1 MVLFTRVNSWIDH
14 NRQLFLMGLAV
25 SAVLLLTL
33 GVYISTLWYGYVFD
47 DYPTIIE
54 YIHARKLDF
63 WGLFFRNTRWVSR
76 LMNQVTYVY
85 WKDAPFAYRSVN
97 VLMHVGMGLMVYAIT
112 RRLLTASKTY
122 LFARKHAFVIALV
135 TCMLFLLHP
144 AQTQT
149 VTYITQM
156 RLEGLVM
163 FFTLAVTW
171 CFVAALQATTRRNQ
185 VLLMGASYIL
195 AIIATGTKEI
205 IGVLPLLLLSLDW
218 FFIAEG
224 DWRKL
229 VSRWYLHLGFFVA
242 VWGFLALY
250 GIGPLKPKSLVDLAN
265 AQIHNNRGNV
275 LSAAVDIPITRAEY
289 AISQFKVVLHYLM
302 VFLCPINLSFD
313 YDARLSHH
321 WTDTDVMLPA
331 ALLLLLGALL
341 VWLYQRVIFRP
352 LVFGFVWFFIAVLP
366 RASIFPSTELIC
378 DYKTFLASFGFLLA
392 MAYGVV
398 LLATYVYARWPMLV
412 AFGQRK
418 SAITACS
425 ALCIMLATATVQR
438 NQVWSS
444 EYAFW
449 DDAIKKS
456 GKSRGYN
463 NRAVALWEM
472 GRLDDAIKDFT
483 VSIEKDGCY
492 AEPHV
497 NLGSIYQTRGEDEKA
512 FQHFQIAVEI
522 GEGHPELFNNLGM
535 LYVTHSK
542 HDLAEVCFKQALD
555 FQGYNIKALM
565 NLAQLYEMQGKREQ
579 ACDYFKR
586 MTVAHDHE
594 REGWY
599 NYGRVALDL
608 GRKQEGCEALSH
620 IDPGFKDTAILM
632 GCSYFELRQYDKA
645 ATSFKYLVDR
655 DPNNILLQYNLG
667 QALMQ
672 SKQYAQ
678 AARVFQVCLADQQNF
693 PYASLHRIKCLYL
706 AGDKITALDTLN
718 KKLAETA
725 KTPLHADVKALK
737 QELLQA

>member
-1 MVLFTRVNSWIDH
+1 MVVARVCSWVDS
-14 NRQLFLMGLAV
+14 NRQRFLMGLAV
-25 SAVLLLTL
+25 TAVLLLTF

-63 WGLFFRNTRWVSR
+63 LGLFFRNTRWVSR
-76 LMNQVTYVY
+76 IMNQVTYVY
-85 WKDAPFAYRSVN
+85 WKDAPFAYRSIN
-97 VLMHVGMGLMVYAIT
+97 LLMHVGMGFMVYTIT
-112 RRLLTASKTY
+112 RRLLSASKTY
-122 LFARKHAFVIALV
+122 TFARKHTFVIALLA
-135 TCMLFLLHP
+135 CMLFLLHP
-144 AQTQT
+144 VQTQT

-163 FFTLAVTW
+163 FFTLATAW
-171 CFVAALQATTRRNQ
+171 SFIAALQAQTARNYG
-185 VLLMGASYIL
+185 LLLALAYVMAALAS
-195 AIIATGTKEI
+195 GTKEI
-205 IGVLPLLLLSLDW
+205 VGVLPLLMVTLDW

-229 VSRWYLHLGFFVA
+229 ASRWHLHLGFFVV
-242 VWGFLALY
+242 VWGLLALY
-250 GIGPLKPKSLVDLAN
+250 GIGPLKPKSLVALAN

-275 LSAAVDIPITRAEY
+275 LTAAVDVPITRAEY

-302 VFLCPINLSFD
+302 VFLWPVGLSFD
-313 YDARLSHH
+313 YDVRLSHH
-321 WTDTDVMLPA
+321 WTDTDVMWPA
-331 ALLLLLGALL
+331 TLLLLLGVAL
-341 VWLYQRVIFRP
+341 VWLYQRVSMRP
-352 LVFGFVWFFIAVLP
+352 IVFGFVWFFIAVLP

-378 DYKTFLASFGFLLA
+378 DYKTFLASFGFLLG
-392 MAYGVV
+392 MAYGLV

-418 SAITACS
+418 SALTACS
-425 ALCIMLATATVQR
+425 ALCIMLAAATVQR

-472 GRLDDAIKDFT
+472 GRLDEAIKDFKT
-483 VSIEKDGCY
+483 SIEKDSFY

-497 NLGSIYQTRGEDEKA
+497 NLGTMYQVRGEDDKA
-512 FQHFQIAVEI
+512 FEHFQRAIEI

-535 LYVTHSK
+535 LYETHGK

-555 FQGYNIKALM
+555 LQGYNIKGLF
-565 NLAQLYEMQGKREQ
+565 NLAQLYESQGKREQ

-586 MTVAHDHE
+586 MTLAHDHE

-599 NYGRVALDL
+599 HYGRLALDL
-608 GRKQEGCEALSH
+608 GRKQEGCDALSH
-620 IDPGFKDTAILM
+620 IDPGFKDSATLL
-632 GCSYFELRQYDKA
+632 GCAYFDLRQYVKA
-645 ATSFKYLVDR
+645 AASFKYLVDR
-655 DPNNILLQYNLG
+655 DPNNTQIQYNLG

-693 PYASLHRIKCLYL
+693 PYAPLHRIKCLYL